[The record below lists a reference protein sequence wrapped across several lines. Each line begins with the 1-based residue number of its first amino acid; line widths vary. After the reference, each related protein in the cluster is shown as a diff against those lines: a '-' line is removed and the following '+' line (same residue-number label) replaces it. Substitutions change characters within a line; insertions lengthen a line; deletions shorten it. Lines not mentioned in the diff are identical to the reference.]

1 MKPIRIQTERP
12 LIQHASEF
20 QIRSMYLLRSMII
33 VFLVVSLAACG
44 FHLRGSTSL
53 PLPLISMQLVAEDLD
68 SRQKTELERQLIQ
81 AGVSLK
87 DVQVGVA
94 VHLTVAIKVL
104 PDRSVV
110 STAGQG
116 LSIIRIFRQ
125 LSYSLSAAT
134 GELLVD
140 ETTILRQH
148 DISLDSNELA
158 GIEYE
163 KQSAGVLLDRELIGE
178 LILQL
183 SHLQI

>member
-1 MKPIRIQTERP
+1 MSLPRSIVII
-12 LIQHASEF
+12 LLVAS
-20 QIRSMYLLRSMII
+20 LT
-33 VFLVVSLAACG
+33 ACG

-53 PLPLISMQLVAEDLD
+53 PPPLISMQLLAEDLD
-68 SRQKTELERQLIQ
+68 SRQKIELERQLIL
-81 AGVSLK
+81 AGASLV

-94 VHLTVAIKVL
+94 VQLTVAIRVL

-110 STAGQG
+110 NAAGQG
-116 LSIIRIFRQ
+116 TSIIRIFRQ
-125 LSYSLSAAT
+125 LNYSLSAAT

-140 ETTILRQH
+140 QTTILRQL

-163 KQSAGVLLDRELIGE
+163 KQSAGILLDRELFGQ

-183 SHLQI
+183 SYLQI

>member
-1 MKPIRIQTERP
+1 MSLPRSIVVI
-12 LIQHASEF
+12 LLVASL
-20 QIRSMYLLRSMII
+20 S
-33 VFLVVSLAACG
+33 ACG
-44 FHLRGSTSL
+44 YHLRGSTSL
-53 PLPLISMQLVAEDLD
+53 PPPLISMHLLADDLD

-81 AGVSLK
+81 AGASLK
-87 DVQVGVA
+87 DVQTGVS

-110 STAGQG
+110 NSAGQG
-116 LSIIRIFRQ
+116 ISIVRIFRQ

-140 ETTILRQH
+140 QTTILRQS

-163 KQSAGVLLDRELIGE
+163 KQNAGVLLDRELIRE

-183 SHLQI
+183 SHIKI

>member
-1 MKPIRIQTERP
+1 MMRLSRSI
-12 LIQHASEF
+12 LIIFLLAS
-20 QIRSMYLLRSMII
+20 LT
-33 VFLVVSLAACG
+33 ACG

-53 PLPLISMQLVAEDLD
+53 PPPLISMQLLAEDLD

-81 AGVSLK
+81 AGANLK

-110 STAGQG
+110 NTVGQG
-116 LSIIRIFRQ
+116 KTIIRIFRQ
-125 LSYSLSAAT
+125 LSYSVSAAT
-134 GELLVD
+134 GELLMD
-140 ETTILRQH
+140 QTTIMRQL
-148 DISLDSNELA
+148 DISFDSNELA

-163 KQSAGVLLDRELIGE
+163 KQSAGILLDRELIGE

-183 SHLQI
+183 SHFQI